1 MKILIIEDEPGI
13 AKFIKQGLEEEL
25 YQIEIS
31 SDGISGLENAKNNYY
46 DLILLDWMLP
56 GITGLEVLTQLR
68 KTNKEIPVI
77 FLTAKDTVQDT
88 VLGLKAGA
96 NDYIKK
102 PFAFEELLE
111 RIKVQLR
118 PKTSVDDKLIWG
130 DIIIDRR
137 AYQVFKN
144 DKEIILTQKE
154 FSLLEFLILN
164 KGKVCTRT
172 QIIQKVWDI
181 NFEYNTGV
189 IDVFINALRNKLD
202 LKESDNYIKTIRGI
216 GYTARERE

>member
-96 NDYIKK
+96 NDYIKN
-102 PFAFEELLE
+102 L
-111 RIKVQLR
+111 
-118 PKTSVDDKLIWG
+118 
-130 DIIIDRR
+130 
-137 AYQVFKN
+137 
-144 DKEIILTQKE
+144 
-154 FSLLEFLILN
+154 SLL
-164 KGKVCTRT
+164 
-172 QIIQKVWDI
+172 
-181 NFEYNTGV
+181 
-189 IDVFINALRNKLD
+189 RNC
-202 LKESDNYIKTIRGI
+202 
-216 GYTARERE
+216 

>member
-1 MKILIIEDEPGI
+1 M
-13 AKFIKQGLEEEL
+13 
-25 YQIEIS
+25 
-31 SDGISGLENAKNNYY
+31 
-46 DLILLDWMLP
+46 
-56 GITGLEVLTQLR
+56 
-68 KTNKEIPVI
+68 
-77 FLTAKDTVQDT
+77 
-88 VLGLKAGA
+88 
-96 NDYIKK
+96 
-102 PFAFEELLE
+102 LE

-118 PKTSVDDKLIWG
+118 PKTSEDDKLIWG